1 MMMMLMG
8 VRVDLGILLGLRMDM
23 LWRVAFWRFLRL
35 LVVVAL
41 RSGCFLSVS
50 AVLGYSLYFSGA
62 FCYISAVRTVRPST
76 VVVGVTNQE
85 AIVCVF
91 TNSRIIIW
99 RRCII
104 DVISIY
110 TSQKR
115 LIRSAIWLHEVLP
128 LPLTAVVPAVA
139 NKASKSTHSDLVKS
153 HVAVFVV
160 VILDVSERVVIIL
173 NYWQITEIYALRM
186 TGQRGLSLNWDRVSA
201 SAFRVFISLDIS
213 TRDLLAGYLGW
224 FMVRVMVISQVLS
237 VFNLLQIFFLNQV
250 LNLELKQ
257 IALQV
262 LGSLNCFV
270 WNLELIRSC
279 LCCDNTEHQGRSKW

>member
-1 MMMMLMG
+1 MMMLMG
-8 VRVDLGILLGLRMDM
+8 VRVGLGILMGLRMDM

-50 AVLGYSLYFSGA
+50 AVLGYILHFSGPL
-62 FCYISAVRTVRPST
+62 CYISAVRTVWPST
-76 VVVGVTNQE
+76 VVVRAFNQE
-85 AIVCVF
+85 TIVCVF

-99 RRCII
+99 RRCCI
-104 DVISIY
+104 DVICIH
-110 TSQKR
+110 TCQKR

-128 LPLTAVVPAVA
+128 LPLTAIVPAVA
-139 NKASKSTHSDLVKS
+139 NKTSKFTDSYLVKF
-153 HVAVFVV
+153 HIAVFLVV
-160 VILDVSERVVIIL
+160 FLDISERVVIIC
-173 NYWQITEIYALRM
+173 NYWQKIKIDALCKA
-186 TGQRGLSLNWDRVSA
+186 GQRFFSLNWDRVSA
-201 SAFRVFISLDIS
+201 SAFRVFVSLDIS
-213 TRDLLAGYLGW
+213 TRDLLASILRL
-224 FMVRVMVISQVLS
+224 FVVRVLVISQVLS
-237 VFNLLQIFFLNQV
+237 VFNLIFIFFLNQV

-279 LCCDNTEHQGRSKW
+279 LSCDNTKHQGRSKW